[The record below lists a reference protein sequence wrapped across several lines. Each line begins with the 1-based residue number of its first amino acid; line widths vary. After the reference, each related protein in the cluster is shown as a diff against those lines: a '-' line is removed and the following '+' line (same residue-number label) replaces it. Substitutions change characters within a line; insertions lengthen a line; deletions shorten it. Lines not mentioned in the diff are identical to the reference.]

1 MVEIRVKNRIC
12 QACGAD
18 ARPNALF
25 CYHCGG
31 SLAAAADINLGNKK
45 DSNEPFRRSVAE
57 TENGGQPAAQTRAAI
72 VREPADQPILKLIPP
87 AEEPKLKSAAA
98 MRRKSK
104 RFQPKRIEIIWE
116 EHENAPN
123 GWFVFA
129 AIILTLFAAGI
140 LFLAIYLK

>member
-1 MVEIRVKNRIC
+1 MAETTVENRIC

-18 ARPNALF
+18 VRPNALF
-25 CYHCGG
+25 CYYCGG
-31 SLAAAADINLGNKK
+31 SLTAPAAKIDLGNR
-45 DSNEPFRRSVAE
+45 NGGGA
-57 TENGGQPAAQTRAAI
+57 ENGGQPAARTKAVIIKKI
-72 VREPADQPILKLIPP
+72 VDNPISNPIPT

-104 RFQPKRIEIIWE
+104 RMQPKRVEIIWE

-129 AIILTLFAAGI
+129 AIFLTLFAAGI